1 MQRTQAVCV
10 LHLRRPWNL
19 RQRVD
24 VVMRDFTC
32 TVLGSGTS
40 AGVPSI
46 GCHCDVC
53 TSDDPRDTR
62 LRTAAALRWI
72 DADDQA
78 RVLLIDAGPDLRQQV
93 LAAGIDRC
101 DGILITH
108 NHVDHVFG
116 LDEVRRFNVTMR
128 EPVTVWAESHVQ
140 QDLHRV
146 YRHIF
151 EPEANVNPSFVAK
164 IELRDVE
171 PNGVFELYGLR
182 ITPIRM
188 LHGALPILGF
198 RVDAVDTASSASPLP
213 LAWCTDVSEMPE
225 VAMEQ
230 LRGLDTLFLD
240 MLRERPH
247 KTHLNLAEATA
258 LATRLEA
265 CHTWFVHMGH
275 EVSHAAVT
283 KQLSNGLK
291 LAFDGLELP
300 LRAGR

>member
-1 MQRTQAVCV
+1 MCV
-10 LHLRRPWNL
+10 LHLWWRWSL
-19 RQRVD
+19 RQRFD

-53 TSDDPRDTR
+53 MSDDPRDTR

-72 DADDQA
+72 DADDHP

-93 LAAGIDRC
+93 LAAGVDRC

-128 EPVTVWAESHVQ
+128 ASVTVWAEPHVQ
-140 QDLHRV
+140 QDLRRV
-146 YRHIF
+146 YQHIF
-151 EPEANVNPSFVAK
+151 ASEDNVNPSFVANIK
-164 IELRDVE
+164 LCDLD
-171 PNGVFELYGLR
+171 PDGVLELYGLR

-198 RVDAVDTASSASPLP
+198 RFDAVDAASSASPLP

-225 VAMEQ
+225 SAVEQ
-230 LRGLDTLFLD
+230 MGGLDTLFLD

-275 EVSHAAVT
+275 EVSHSGVSEH
-283 KQLSNGLK
+283 LSDGLK

-300 LRAGR
+300 FREVVAGAGTS

>member
-1 MQRTQAVCV
+1 
-10 LHLRRPWNL
+10 
-19 RQRVD
+19 
-24 VVMRDFTC
+24 MRNFTC

-46 GCHCDVC
+46 GCDCDVC

-62 LRTAAALRWI
+62 LRTAAALQWI
-72 DADDQA
+72 DADDHP

-128 EPVTVWAESHVQ
+128 ESVTVWAEPHVQ
-140 QDLHRV
+140 QDLRRV
-146 YRHIF
+146 YQHIF
-151 EPEANVNPSFVAK
+151 ASEDNVNPSFVAK
-164 IELRDVE
+164 IELCDLE

-188 LHGALPILGF
+188 LHGSLPILGF
-198 RVDAVDTASSASPLP
+198 RFDAVDASSSVSPLP
-213 LAWCTDVSEMPE
+213 MAWCTDVSEMSATA
-225 VAMEQ
+225 VEQ
-230 LRGLDTLFLD
+230 LGGLDTLFLD
-240 MLRERPH
+240 MLRERSH

-265 CHTWFVHMGH
+265 RHTWFVHMGH
-275 EVSHAAVT
+275 EVSHAGLSE
-283 KQLSNGLK
+283 QLQEGMA
-291 LAFDGLELP
+291 LAFDGLKL
-300 LRAGR
+300 GG